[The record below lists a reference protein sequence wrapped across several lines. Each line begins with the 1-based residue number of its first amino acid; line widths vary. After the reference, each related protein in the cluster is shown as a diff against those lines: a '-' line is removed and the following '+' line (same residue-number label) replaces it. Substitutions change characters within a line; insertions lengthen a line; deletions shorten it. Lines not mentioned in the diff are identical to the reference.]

1 MKAICLI
8 LMIQQTR
15 TFNGKKIV
23 AISCTGKVIGK
34 GNMSRQ
40 LKEIAQYR
48 TEEFPDVKTCP

>member
-1 MKAICLI
+1 ME
-8 LMIQQTR
+8 
-15 TFNGKKIV
+15 KKIV

-48 TEEFPDVKTCP
+48 TEEFHDVKTCP